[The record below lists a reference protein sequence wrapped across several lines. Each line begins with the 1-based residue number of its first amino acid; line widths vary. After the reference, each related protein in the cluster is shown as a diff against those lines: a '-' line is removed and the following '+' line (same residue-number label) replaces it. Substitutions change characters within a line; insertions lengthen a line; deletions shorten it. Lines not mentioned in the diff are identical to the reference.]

1 MKTAPY
7 RTFPILL
14 VIIGVLAS
22 QWACEEAREPTYTH
36 TAILEGSAYHR
47 GYEHGQL
54 YGPDIRS
61 LYTRLLTNSILPFLN
76 REQISI
82 APILKVYNGP
92 AYVSD
97 EFSLRMLLES
107 GRNLFDHHI
116 PKDIRWEMRGIADG
130 AGIDLDDIIV
140 LNTFVDTMMAF
151 RAVVIFI
158 KHIQTPYVTA
168 FGFSGG
174 MDGDQVD
181 NDDDGETDEEGE
193 GSFDGLSPSPF
204 ATLLEVPPDAT
215 VRIVFEDAVLGGLAC
230 PDPRNIEPI
239 GSMEVRADC
248 VEPALKGECVIEAC
262 LDRDLLTPECMD
274 LVAQEC
280 MYPRL
285 RGDCFIPDCI
295 EMADPGCVDPDS
307 IRIRVGDV
315 QYEAGDGTIL
325 TNHIPWEGEGL
336 APGQAP
342 DTNPHTLDCQG
353 QVEVLFTPPG
363 GFEAAS
369 AISMLLQV
377 GDLSPIYSPAPFHA
391 RYMRDEQV
399 TFTTQGYAAA
409 TGEGKHLQEVNNRG
423 MDDGTTQPTSIS
435 FGVRGSA
442 TPGGNPLLAHHF
454 ALLDSDMVHEHSA
467 LLVHVPET
475 SEGRPH
481 VLVTW
486 TGLVWGFSGMNDQG
500 LAYAVNTS
508 DSLDSPL
515 VGGILK
521 DILEPENL
529 LKLLENTDLVGLTK
543 VLENRRLLATGL
555 PAGIAGRQLLL
566 KTSNVDEALA
576 FLHGSETTFGW
587 NFLLADAE
595 GGLAAVE
602 MDSATQDESGG
613 PGDTVEERDGFF
625 YYTPDA
631 GEPGN
636 LDGSGQPWAS
646 EGADDLRM
654 ASHFR
659 KNVEDMET
667 LDFMGIFSPLP
678 QRLWTGMYYRSVRA
692 WYNLG
697 EAIRIRL
704 GTIDVGQ
711 AIEILRI
718 PELVDTRDSMNAA
731 IFEPAAGRLHWAM
744 GEVPATDADFEVFD
758 LAGALKEVAR

>member
-1 MKTAPY
+1 MKIPRY
-7 RTFPILL
+7 RPCAILL
-14 VIIGVLAS
+14 VMAGVLMTLS
-22 QWACEEAREPTYTH
+22 ACEEAHEPSYIH
-36 TAILEGSAYHR
+36 TATLEGSAYQR
-47 GYEHGQL
+47 GFEHGRL
-54 YGPDIRS
+54 FGPDIKS

-116 PKDIRWEMRGIADG
+116 PRDIRWEMRGIADG
-130 AGIDLDDIIV
+130 AGIDLDDVIV

-158 KHIQTPYVTA
+158 KHIQTPYVTS
-168 FGFSGG
+168 FGFSG
-174 MDGDQVD
+174 MDDDGVD
-181 NDDDGETDEEGE
+181 NNDDGETDEEGE
-193 GSFDGLSPSPF
+193 GTLKGLSPSPW
-204 ATLLEVPPDAT
+204 ASLLEVPTDAT
-215 VRIVFEDAVLGGLAC
+215 LRVVFEDAVLGGLAC

-248 VEPALKGECVIEAC
+248 VEPDMKAECIIEEC
-262 LDRDLLTPECMD
+262 LDRDSLVPECMN

-285 RGDCFIPDCI
+285 RGDCFITDCI

-307 IRIRVGDV
+307 IRIRVGEV
-315 QYEAGDGTIL
+315 QYQAGDGTME

-342 DTNPHTLDCQG
+342 DTNPHSLDCQG
-353 QVEVLFTPPG
+353 QIEVLFTPPG
-363 GFEAAS
+363 GFEPAS
-369 AISMLLQV
+369 AVSMLLQV

-391 RYMRDEQV
+391 RYMRDEQI
-399 TFTTQGYAAA
+399 TFTTQGYATA
-409 TGEGKHLQEVNNRG
+409 TGQGEHLRQVHNRG
-423 MDDGTTQPTSIS
+423 VDDGTTQPTSIG
-435 FGVRGSA
+435 FGVRASA
-442 TPGGNPLLAHHF
+442 TSDGNPLLAHHF

-467 LLVHVPET
+467 LLVHVPEAA
-475 SEGRPH
+475 EGRPH

-515 VGGILK
+515 VGGILE

-529 LKLLENTDLVGLTK
+529 LKLLENPDLVGLAN

-555 PAGIAGRQLLL
+555 PAGMAGRQLLL
-566 KTSNVDEALA
+566 DASTVDEALT
-576 FLHGSETTFGW
+576 FLHGSATTFGW

-613 PGDTVEERDGFF
+613 PGDTLEERDGFF
-625 YYTPDA
+625 YYTPDT
-631 GEPGN
+631 GKPGN
-636 LDGSGQPWAS
+636 VDGSGQPWAS
-646 EGADDLRM
+646 EGPDDLRIS
-654 ASHFR
+654 SHFA

-692 WYNLG
+692 WYHLG
-697 EAIRIRL
+697 DAIRARL
-704 GTIDVGQ
+704 GSIDVDQ
-711 AIEILRI
+711 AIEILRT

-731 IFEPAAGRLHWAM
+731 VFEPATGRLHWAM
-744 GEVPATDADFEVFD
+744 GEVPATDADFRVFD
-758 LAGALKEVAR
+758 LPETLKEVAR